1 MVVRVNPVQARRL
14 IDSGSVQVVDVREP
28 SEWSRGHIPGAQF
41 VELAAVRSDPG
52 HAVPRDGILFV
63 CAGGVRSETAA
74 RHAIA
79 SGATRVYSLIGGTSS
94 WMKAGLPIV
103 NELSVAV

>member
-1 MVVRVNPVQARRL
+1 MVVRVNPQQARQL
-14 IDSGSVQVVDVREP
+14 IESGSVQVVDVRDP
-28 SEWSRGHIPGAQF
+28 AEWGRGHIAGASF
-41 VELAAVRSDPG
+41 VELATVRSDPQKS
-52 HAVPRDGILFV
+52 VPRDGVLFV

-79 SGATRVYSLIGGTSS
+79 AGATRVYSLVGGTSS
-94 WMKAGLPIV
+94 WLKAGLPLV

>member
-1 MVVRVNPVQARRL
+1 MVVRVNPRQAREL
-14 IDSGSVQVVDVREP
+14 IESGAVQVVDVRDP
-28 SEWSRGHIPGAQF
+28 SEWGRGHIEGAKL
-41 VELAAVRSDPG
+41 VELSAIREDARGNVPG
-52 HAVPRDGILFV
+52 DDILFV

-79 SGATRVYSLIGGTSS
+79 AGAKRVYSLVGGTSS
-94 WMKAGLPIV
+94 WLKAGLPLV